1 MQLKL
6 NNRFKKKL
14 ESVFDKYQFEV
25 GILDDAIHK
34 EAVETRLFGEPD
46 LKSYAGGSIRKTS
59 RKSSGKTI
67 SDIFIE
73 NQERLNTDLL
83 REPFQKRSSDI
94 IKFSN
99 AFMKM
104 ILSKAS
110 MTKRVENLLQ
120 AIVRNPI
127 LRGDYG
133 GNTAATADNKGFDRG
148 LIDTAQMFK
157 AIRARVI
164 K

>member
-6 NNRFKKKL
+6 NPRFANKLQKKIG
-14 ESVFDKYQFEV
+14 KYTIDV
-25 GILDDAIHK
+25 GILNDGEHMQ
-34 EAVETRLFGEPD
+34 AVESRLHEVPS
-46 LKSYAGGSIRKTS
+46 LSTYAGGSIRKKS
-59 RKSSGKTI
+59 AKSSGKTI

-73 NQERLNTDLL
+73 NQERLDKDFL
-83 REPFQKRSSDI
+83 REPFLKKSSEI
-94 IKFSN
+94 IRFSE

-104 ILSKAS
+104 IMGSKS
-110 MTKRVENLLQ
+110 MTKRVENLAQ
-120 AIVRNPI
+120 AIIRNPI

-133 GNTAATADNKGFDRG
+133 GNTASTADAKGFDRG

-157 AIRARVI
+157 AIRARVV